1 MAVKNPLLWTY
12 IVVDILVLLSGLG
25 ILATV
30 LVTQMSMKNVTL
42 SNVAQNILLM
52 NCPLTAG
59 IVDAI
64 MIFITF
70 LASVP
75 ALIVPSN
82 RLWLKIHGWLLVV
95 SAIFTLVLGLDIWFD
110 TLKNRAH
117 MSVLWAQQ
125 TPHVQSLLQQH
136 FHCCG
141 FQNSTTFQK
150 DALCT
155 GPLIAATLPNC
166 QGKFSSFGASFLD
179 LVFTADFGIVAL
191 DVILLLCVA
200 MVLKDRKERERYKLI
215 DAKNGFAI

>member
-1 MAVKNPLLWTY
+1 
-12 IVVDILVLLSGLG
+12 
-25 ILATV
+25 
-30 LVTQMSMKNVTL
+30 
-42 SNVAQNILLM
+42 
-52 NCPLTAG
+52 
-59 IVDAI
+59 

-136 FHCCG
+136 FNCCG

-179 LVFTADFGIVAL
+179 LVFTADFGIVGEQIHAPLRGLPYHLTLLISFSSAGRDSSTLCSHGAQGPQGTRAL
-191 DVILLLCVA
+191 QA
-200 MVLKDRKERERYKLI
+200 DRCKERFRHLI
-215 DAKNGFAI
+215 V